1 MSRIDSHRSRAR
13 MPFRAGV
20 LLLAAAVAGAAG
32 ARSSDRN
39 QPMDIEAGHQ
49 SGTLSDD
56 AVNVLS
62 GGVHVSQGSLDIR
75 SSTASIT
82 LADGDPVRAVFSGGP
97 VVLKQTM
104 DDGTPMSVHAANID
118 YNLRTEIVV
127 FTGNVSIQQPRG
139 SMRGERVVYNLQTG
153 NVESGGEGSG
163 RVHLRILPRGAR
175 GGTSDAGEG
184 Q

>member
-1 MSRIDSHRSRAR
+1 
-13 MPFRAGV
+13 
-20 LLLAAAVAGAAG
+20 
-32 ARSSDRN
+32 
-39 QPMDIEAGHQ
+39 MDIEAGHQ

-56 AVNVLS
+56 SVNVLS

-82 LADGDPVRAVFSGGP
+82 LAKGDPVRAVFSGGP
-97 VVLKQTM
+97 VVLKQVM
-104 DDGTPMSVHAANID
+104 DDGTPMTVHADNID

-127 FTGNVSIQQPRG
+127 FTGSVSIDQPRG

-175 GGTSDAGEG
+175 GGAAGADGEG